1 MNNEAMM
8 NGTAYTNC
16 KISSVVLQPGAQDVS
31 FNGFAWS
38 SSMGM
43 IHEATSTPNESW
55 QQWLG
60 TQQ

>member
-1 MNNEAMM
+1 MDSNIIKNTTYA
-8 NGTAYTNC
+8 NC
-16 KISSVVLQPGAQDVS
+16 RVSRPVLYPNHQIVS

-38 SSMGM
+38 PTMGM
-43 IHEATSTPNESW
+43 VHETTSTPNESW